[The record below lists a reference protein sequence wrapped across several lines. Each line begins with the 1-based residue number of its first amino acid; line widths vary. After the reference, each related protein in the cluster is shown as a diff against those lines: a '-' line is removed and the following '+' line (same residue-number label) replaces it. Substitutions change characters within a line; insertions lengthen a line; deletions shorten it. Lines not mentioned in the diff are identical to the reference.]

1 MNPERITGKRGLIF
15 LIGFLVFLVGYISVF
30 FEFEFFEF
38 LKVIG
43 ALVSLFAIFKLRN
56 AGPRTVGGVK
66 NEDGLTYFLEQ
77 CGCPAFECYA
87 LLFMLFSTLAYLLII
102 IVKFINVRSNYFFIF
117 FRVSID
123 LPVLYSEYKACYFAI
138 IFDYDI

>member
-56 AGPRTVGGVK
+56 AGPRTVAGVK

-87 LLFMLFSTLAYLLII
+87 FTFYAVQY
-102 IVKFINVRSNYFFIF
+102 
-117 FRVSID
+117 
-123 LPVLYSEYKACYFAI
+123 PG
-138 IFDYDI
+138 IFDRNRCEIHQWLIAAATDVLSEATIFLYFSG